1 MMIYQKFPKHFCNS
15 PFQAFKHY
23 TILNILLTKV
33 YYSFTKGLLRMG
45 NLDLIIIL
53 TTAFLGSVGHCI
65 GMCGG
70 IVVAYSSTKIDQKS
84 NYWKQT
90 FAHLAYNFGRV
101 TTYTLLGALFG
112 SIGKVLAFT
121 PTTKGVLFVLT
132 GILMILA
139 GLSLIGNL
147 KFLNSAQW
155 SISKYAWYQ
164 NSFKKLMSDKSTK
177 SFYLLGLLNGII
189 PCGLV
194 YAFAIIAA
202 STANPVSGA
211 LVMATFGLATIP
223 ALFFL
228 GFITKFLQKGSLRS
242 TMMKLASLLVILYGA
257 ITLYKG
263 YNFIAHPQMM
273 KERMDKMHEGS
284 LDGTLTGQFNGMKC
298 APGKC
303 G

>member
-1 MMIYQKFPKHFCNS
+1 
-15 PFQAFKHY
+15 
-23 TILNILLTKV
+23 
-33 YYSFTKGLLRMG
+33 MG
-45 NLDLIIIL
+45 NIDLIIIL

-70 IVVAYSSTKIDQKS
+70 IVVAYSSSKIDQRTS
-84 NYWKQT
+84 YLQQT
-90 FAHLAYNFGRV
+90 AAHLAYNFGRV
-101 TTYTLLGALFG
+101 TTYAILGAVFG
-112 SIGKVLAFT
+112 YVGQVVAFT
-121 PTTKGVLFVLT
+121 PTTKGILFLIT

-147 KFLNSAQW
+147 KFLNSAEW
-155 SISKYAWYQ
+155 SVSKYAWFQ
-164 NSFKKLMSDKSTK
+164 NSFRALMSDKSYL
-177 SFYLLGLLNGII
+177 SFYLLGLLNGMI

-194 YAFAIIAA
+194 YSFAIFAA
-202 STANPVSGA
+202 STADPVSGA

-228 GFITKFLQKGSLRS
+228 GFLTKILQKGSLRG
-242 TMMKLASLLVILYGA
+242 TMMKLAALLVILYGG

-263 YNFIAHPQMM
+263 YNFVAHPQMM
-273 KERMDKMHEGS
+273 KERMDKMHGGS
-284 LDGTLTGQFNGMKC
+284 TDGTLTGQFNGMKC

>member
-1 MMIYQKFPKHFCNS
+1 
-15 PFQAFKHY
+15 
-23 TILNILLTKV
+23 
-33 YYSFTKGLLRMG
+33 MG
-45 NLDLIIIL
+45 NIDLIIIL

-70 IVVAYSSTKIDQKS
+70 IVVAYSSTKIDQKTS
-84 NYWKQT
+84 YLQQT
-90 FAHLAYNFGRV
+90 SAHLAYNFGRV
-101 TTYTLLGALFG
+101 TTYTILGGAFG
-112 SIGKVLAFT
+112 YVGQVVAFT
-121 PTTKGVLFVLT
+121 PTTKGILFLIT

-147 KFLNSAQW
+147 KFLNSAEW
-155 SISKYAWYQ
+155 SVSKYTWYQ
-164 NSFKKLMSDKSTK
+164 NSFRALMSNKSYL

-194 YAFAIIAA
+194 YSFAIFAA
-202 STANPVSGA
+202 STADPLAGA
-211 LVMATFGLATIP
+211 FVMATFGLATIP

-228 GFITKFLQKGSLRS
+228 GFLTKILQKGSLRG
-242 TMMKLASLLVILYGA
+242 TMMKLAAMLVILYGG

-263 YNFIAHPQMM
+263 YNFVAHPEMM

-284 LDGTLTGQFNGMKC
+284 TDGTLTGQFNGMKC

>member
-1 MMIYQKFPKHFCNS
+1 
-15 PFQAFKHY
+15 
-23 TILNILLTKV
+23 
-33 YYSFTKGLLRMG
+33 MG
-45 NLDLIIIL
+45 HIDFIIIL
-53 TTAFLGSVGHCI
+53 TTAFLGSLGHCI

-70 IVVAYSSTKIDQKS
+70 IVVAYSSTKIDQES
-84 NYWKQT
+84 TYLQQIS
-90 FAHLAYNFGRV
+90 AHLAYNFGRV
-101 TTYTLLGALFG
+101 TTYAILGGIFG
-112 SIGKVLAFT
+112 FVGQVVAFT
-121 PTTKGVLFVLT
+121 PTTKGLLFIFT

-139 GLSLIGNL
+139 GLSLIGNI
-147 KFLNSAQW
+147 KFLNSAEW

-164 NSFKKLMSDKSTK
+164 NSFRKLMSDQSYI

-194 YAFAIIAA
+194 YSFAIFAA
-202 STANPVSGA
+202 STADPFAGA

-228 GFITKFLQKGSLRS
+228 GFLTKFLQKGSLRG
-242 TMMKLASLLVILYGA
+242 TMMKLAALLVILYGG

-263 YNFIAHPQMM
+263 YNFIAYPEIM

-284 LDGTLTGQFNGMKC
+284 MDSSLTGQFNGMKC

>member
-1 MMIYQKFPKHFCNS
+1 
-15 PFQAFKHY
+15 
-23 TILNILLTKV
+23 
-33 YYSFTKGLLRMG
+33 MG
-45 NLDLIIIL
+45 NIDLIIIL

-70 IVVAYSSTKIDQKS
+70 IVVAYSSTKIDQKAD
-84 NYWKQT
+84 YFQQT
-90 FAHLAYNFGRV
+90 ASHLAYNFGRV
-101 TTYTLLGALFG
+101 TTYTILGAV
-112 SIGKVLAFT
+112 IGYVGQVIAFT
-121 PTTKGVLFVLT
+121 PTTKGVLFVIT

-147 KFLNSAQW
+147 KFLNSAEW

-164 NSFKKLMSDKSTK
+164 NSFRALMSKSSYS
-177 SFYLLGLLNGII
+177 SFYLLGMLNGII

-194 YAFAIIAA
+194 YSFAIFAA

-228 GFITKFLQKGSLRS
+228 GFITKLLQKGTLRG
-242 TMMKLASLLVILYGA
+242 TMMRLAALLVILYGV

-263 YNFIAHPQMM
+263 YNFIAHPEMM

-284 LDGTLTGQFNGMKC
+284 FDGMTGQFNGMKC

>member
-1 MMIYQKFPKHFCNS
+1 
-15 PFQAFKHY
+15 
-23 TILNILLTKV
+23 
-33 YYSFTKGLLRMG
+33 MG
-45 NLDLIIIL
+45 NIDLIIIL

-84 NYWKQT
+84 SYVQQT
-90 FAHLAYNFGRV
+90 ASHLAYNFGRV
-101 TTYTLLGALFG
+101 TTYTILGGLFG
-112 SIGKVLAFT
+112 YAGQVLAFT
-121 PTTKGVLFVLT
+121 PTTKGLLFVIT
-132 GILMILA
+132 GILMLLT
-139 GLSLIGNL
+139 GLSLIGNI
-147 KFLNSAQW
+147 KFLNSAEW
-155 SISKYAWYQ
+155 SVSKYSWYQ
-164 NSFKKLMSDKSTK
+164 NSFKALMTNKSYP

-194 YAFAIIAA
+194 YAFAIFAA
-202 STANPVSGA
+202 STADPLSGA

-228 GFITKFLQKGSLRS
+228 GFLTKFLQQGSLRS
-242 TMMKLASLLVILYGA
+242 TMMKLASLLVILYGI

-273 KERMDKMHEGS
+273 KERMDKMHEVS
-284 LDGTLTGQFNGMKC
+284 DDNTLTGQFNGMKC